1 MKNSTKQ
8 KQNSFAEDVE
18 FGLSG
23 DPKFLSS
30 KYFYDDEG
38 SRLFQEIM
46 KLPEYYLTR
55 SEREIFRKQTEDI
68 YKAFR
73 AENSEFDLIE
83 LGAGDG
89 TKTSLLVE
97 YFLERK
103 TKFSYVPI
111 DISSE
116 ALNFLT
122 EKFTAEFPSLDI
134 QTEQGDYFK
143 TLETFKEKSERRKI
157 ILFLGS
163 NIGNFREEQAL
174 EFFKHLREVMN
185 AEDLIFIGFDLHKNP
200 KTILNAYDDSQGV
213 TSRFNLNLL
222 KRINRELGADFN
234 TEEFSHYASYH
245 PTECAARSYLI
256 SHKEQTVFIKSL
268 GKSFH
273 FKKWEPIYM
282 EVSQKYNLE
291 MIEKLAAVLELVFDR
306 SSRHFGDGKYIR
318 TAVVCFGPFQC
329 AQYAGRSRNSR
340 IAFVPFQ
347 TQVVEIVGRFKLK
360 EFIQIKR
367 V

>member
-1 MKNSTKQ
+1 MQSMEAM
-8 KQNSFAEDVE
+8 KQNTFAEDVLE
-18 FGLSG
+18 GLS
-23 DPKFLSS
+23 DNPKNLSS

-55 SEREIFRKQTEDI
+55 SEDEIFRKQTEDI
-68 YKAFR
+68 FEAFD
-73 AENSEFDLIE
+73 ADSSEFDLIE

-89 TKTSLLVE
+89 TKTSLLVD
-97 YFLERK
+97 YFLKRDAI
-103 TKFSYVPI
+103 FRYVPI

-122 EKFTAEFPSLDI
+122 EKFNKEFPDLNI

-143 TLETFKEKSERRKI
+143 TLQTFSDKSDKRKI

-163 NIGNFREEQAL
+163 NIGNFREKQAV

-185 AEDLIFIGFDLHKNP
+185 ENDLIFIGFDLHKNP
-200 KTILNAYDDSQGV
+200 KSILNAYSDSQDV
-213 TSRFNLNLL
+213 TAKFNLNLL
-222 KRINRELGADFN
+222 KRINRELGANFN

-256 SHKEQTVFIKSL
+256 SQQEQTVFIESL
-268 GKSFH
+268 NKEFN

-282 EVSQKYNLE
+282 EVSQKYNLA
-291 MIEKLAAVLELVFDR
+291 MIEKLAKESGF
-306 SSRHFGDGKYIR
+306 
-318 TAVVCFGPFQC
+318 
-329 AQYAGRSRNSR
+329 
-340 IAFVPFQ
+340 
-347 TQVVEIVGRFKLK
+347 EIVKNFYDENRFYTNSLWKIS
-360 EFIQIKR
+360 ENN
-367 V
+367 